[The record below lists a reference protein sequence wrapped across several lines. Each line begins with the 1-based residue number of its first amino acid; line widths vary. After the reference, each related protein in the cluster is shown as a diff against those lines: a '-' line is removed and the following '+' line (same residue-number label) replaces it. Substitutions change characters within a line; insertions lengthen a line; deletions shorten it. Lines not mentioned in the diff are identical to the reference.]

1 MGVFEIQHSAWSC
14 PSYSLFLI
22 FERLW
27 VSQEWQLTCD
37 SNTQNVEAGL
47 LMQRQESHY
56 KFKTS
61 LVYKVSKFH
70 ASQGY
75 INRPCLKVSNK
86 REEKRMCPS

>member
-14 PSYSLFLI
+14 PSYFLFLI

-27 VSQEWQLTCD
+27 VSQEWQLNCN

-47 LMQRQESHY
+47 LMQRQESHH

-70 ASQGY
+70 ASHKQTVSQS
-75 INRPCLKVSNK
+75 LKQEGRKKNV
-86 REEKRMCPS
+86 P